1 MARCPDTY
9 GTAVSL
15 VIIPYTG
22 EIRLMAELTETEVS
36 RDPARISDRA
46 MAASV
51 IGAHTLEHIYDRS
64 IQVLIPSIY
73 VALGLVPIQ
82 AGLLDGVRQLTGGAV
97 SMVSGLFV
105 DVLAHRRGQI
115 LAFSFALISV
125 GYFLVAIAP
134 TYTLILIALALAS
147 AGSAL
152 WHPPALGLLAERYAG
167 QKGLFISLHRATGNI
182 GDAIGPLLVGWL
194 LAYTGWR
201 WIAGGGS
208 PVMLGVSALIVV
220 FLWNV
225 GGPKPEQAAIGEKL
239 RAQLVSA
246 RNALRGSGMGSVFTV
261 SALRGMGDASLIWV
275 IPLYL
280 SQELGKSNLEMAF
293 HVALLAAPGIIAGP
307 LLGALSDRIGRKP
320 IIVFIMGTSTVLP
333 IVMVLGSGSIV
344 ITLAIALFGLFYFT
358 VNSLTQAAAIDIAEG
373 KRLEGTFIGLMWGS
387 NAFFGA
393 ATAVIAGWLI
403 GRFGW
408 TPAFYLASS
417 LFLLGFVASLFMPS
431 TGKQAAEES

>member
-1 MARCPDTY
+1 MDETVEAR
-9 GTAVSL
+9 S
-15 VIIPYTG
+15 
-22 EIRLMAELTETEVS
+22 S
-36 RDPARISDRA
+36 RERSRVSDRV

-51 IGAHTLEHIYDRS
+51 IGAHTLEHVYGRS

-82 AGLLDGVRQLTGGAV
+82 AGILEGVRQVISGVV
-97 SMVSGLFV
+97 SMASGFFV
-105 DVLAHRRGQI
+105 DILAHRRGQF

-134 TYTLILIALALAS
+134 SYSLILIALALAS

-167 QKGLFISLHRATGNI
+167 QKGLFISLHRSTGNI
-182 GDAIGPLLVGWL
+182 GDAIGPLIVGWL
-194 LAYTGWR
+194 LAYMGWR

-208 PVMLGVSALIVV
+208 PMMLGVTALIVV

-225 GGPKPEQAAIGEKL
+225 GGARPEQIDIRAKL
-239 RAQLVSA
+239 RTQLISVREA
-246 RNALRGSGMGSVFTV
+246 FRGTGMGSVFVV

-280 SQELGKSNLEMAF
+280 KQELGMSDLEMAF
-293 HVALLAAPGIIAGP
+293 HVALLAAPGILAGP

-320 IIVFIMGTSTVLP
+320 IIVFIMGSAVVLP
-333 IVMVLGSGSIV
+333 VIMVLGSGSIV
-344 ITLAIALFGLFYFT
+344 ITLAIAIFGLFYFT

-393 ATAVIAGWLI
+393 ATAVIAGWII
-403 GRFGW
+403 GSFGW

-417 LFLLGFVASLFMPS
+417 LFFLGFLASVIMPS
-431 TGKQAAEES
+431 TGREASNSA